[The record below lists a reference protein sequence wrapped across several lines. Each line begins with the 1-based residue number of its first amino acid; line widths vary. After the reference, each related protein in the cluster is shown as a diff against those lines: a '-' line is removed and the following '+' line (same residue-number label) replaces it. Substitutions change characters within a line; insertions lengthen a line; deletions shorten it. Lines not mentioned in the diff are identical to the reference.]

1 MSDQYNPQQADNSS
15 YSGNSSYSDN
25 SSYSNQYSQ
34 PAGTAG
40 QQDPGQTLGIVSLIA
55 SLSTFIGF
63 AIIGP
68 IVGIICGKMARTK
81 SREAGLA
88 DNTLGKWGFILG
100 IIFLILGL
108 LGVIL
113 AIIIAVVAAGS
124 ASVSSY

>member
-15 YSGNSSYSDN
+15 YSDN
-25 SSYSNQYSQ
+25 SGYSNQYSQ
-34 PAGTAG
+34 PAGAPAAG
-40 QQDPGQTLGIVSLIA
+40 QQDPGQTLGIVALIA

-100 IIFLILGL
+100 IIFLILGVI
-108 LGVIL
+108 GIIL
-113 AIIIAVVAAGS
+113 AIIITVVAAGS
-124 ASVSSY
+124 ASVNTY